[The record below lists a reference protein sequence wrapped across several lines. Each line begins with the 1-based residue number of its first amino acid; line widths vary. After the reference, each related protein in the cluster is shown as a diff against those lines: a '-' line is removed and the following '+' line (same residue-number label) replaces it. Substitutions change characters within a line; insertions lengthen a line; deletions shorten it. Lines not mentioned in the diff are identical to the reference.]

1 MNDGAGPSA
10 TSSARVSLP
19 ETRRWS
25 SAGALLRAPDG
36 SGRLSA
42 PLVLAVLS
50 VAVVVAACMSM
61 TLGAIHIAWSD
72 VVRVTLSKVHIG
84 SAENVGAVA
93 QSVVTNVRLPR
104 TLLSL
109 IVGAGLGIAGATL
122 QGVFRNPLADGALIG
137 VSSGAALGAVIAIVV
152 GVSTLGGWGLPLFAF
167 IGALSI
173 AFAVYRISR
182 RDGRTEVVTL
192 ILTGIAVNAM
202 IAASIGFFT
211 ARASDQQLRSIVF
224 WQLGS
229 VANASWRFVAVA
241 ALWVGVGIAV
251 LPRLAKKLDLLALGE
266 REAKHLGVDTERL
279 RITALGISAAVI
291 AGCVSVTGVIAF
303 VGLVIP
309 HLIRIVC
316 GPRHSLLLPASAL
329 GGATLL
335 ALADLVA
342 RTAAEPAEVP
352 LGVVTSGIGGIAFL
366 LLLLR
371 TRRDQG
377 GWA

>member
-1 MNDGAGPSA
+1 MLAERDSA
-10 TSSARVSLP
+10 
-19 ETRRWS
+19 
-25 SAGALLRAPDG
+25 
-36 SGRLSA
+36 GRLSSA
-42 PLVLAVLS
+42 LVLAILTLVM
-50 VAVVVAACMSM
+50 VVAACLSM
-61 TLGAIHIAWSD
+61 TLGALDIAWTD
-72 VVRVTLSKVHIG
+72 VVKVSLSKLHIG
-84 SAENVGAVA
+84 DASGVDVVA
-93 QSVVTNVRLPR
+93 QAVVANVRLPR
-104 TLLSL
+104 TLLAL
-109 IVGAGLGIAGATL
+109 IVGGGLGIAGATL

-137 VSSGAALGAVIAIVV
+137 VSSGAALGAVAAIVI
-152 GVSTLGGWGLPLFAF
+152 GVSSLGGWGLPAFSF
-167 IGALSI
+167 IGALSV

-202 IAASIGFFT
+202 IAATIGFFT

-241 ALWVGVGIAV
+241 ALWVGLGVIV
-251 LPRLAKKLDLLALGE
+251 LPRLAKQLDLLALGE

-279 RITALGISAAVI
+279 RITALGVSAAVI

-309 HLIRIVC
+309 HLLRIIC
-316 GPRHSLLLPASAL
+316 GPRHRTLLPASAL

-352 LGVVTSGIGGIAFL
+352 LGVVTSGIGGVTFL

-371 TRRDQG
+371 TRRTQG